1 MKALCVLG
9 QHHYGDPARGPGYE
23 YVNFLPALRRL
34 GWAVTVFESLDRSR
48 YSDFAEMNRT
58 LLEVVR
64 REEPDLVFCVLL
76 GYEVWTETLDLIR
89 SASRALVINWG
100 TDDSWKY
107 EGFSRY
113 LAPHVD
119 VWATTSAK
127 GAAQA
132 QREGHDNFVLTQWA
146 ASRDLLAEP
155 LSAAQ
160 CNRAVTFV
168 GSAYGNRIGW
178 VDALRARGIEIE
190 CFGHGWP
197 AGPVSAK
204 EVLHIYRDS
213 VLTLNFGDSGLHFR
227 GLKPYRSRQI
237 KARVFEVPGAGG
249 CLLTEDA
256 EHLDAYY
263 APGREILLFSS
274 PDDLARSVRRYLD
287 NPQERDAIARAGHER
302 TRREHVYDER
312 FAGLLEEAARIA
324 QTDAREPR
332 IGWEEALSQLDRL
345 VQAHRRR
352 NGLGLLRRSLAGPGR
367 LLWGSRRGP
376 RVARRLLHE
385 ISWRVM
391 GARTYSARGW
401 PGRLFY
407 RES

>member
-9 QHHYGDPARGPGYE
+9 QHNYGDPARGLGYE

-34 GWAVTVFESLDRSR
+34 GWAVTVFESLDRNR
-48 YSDFAEMNRT
+48 YSDFAEMNRM
-58 LLEVVR
+58 LVEVVQ
-64 REEPDLVFCVLL
+64 REEPDLLFCVLL

-89 SASRALVINWG
+89 SAGRALVINWG

-119 VWATTSAK
+119 VWATTSE
-127 GAAQA
+127 AAVVQA
-132 QREGHDNFVLTQWA
+132 RRDGHDNVVQTQWA
-146 ASRDLLAEP
+146 ASRDFLAEP
-155 LSAAQ
+155 LPASQ
-160 CNRAVTFV
+160 CRRAVTFV

-178 VDALRARGIEIE
+178 VNALRARGIEIE

-197 AGPVSAK
+197 AGSVSAE

-213 VLTLNFGDSGLHFR
+213 VLTLNFGDSGLHLK

-237 KARVFEVPGAGG
+237 KARVFEVTGAGG

-256 EHLDAYY
+256 EHLDAYF

-287 NPQERDAIARAGHER
+287 NPRERDAIARAGHER

-312 FAGLLEEAARIA
+312 FTRLIEEVRRIL
-324 QTDAREPR
+324 QTESREPR
-332 IGWEEALSQLDRL
+332 IGWGEALSQIDRL
-345 VQAHRRR
+345 VQAHRQRG
-352 NGLGLLRRSLAGPGR
+352 GLVWLRRGLAGPGR
-367 LLWGSRRGP
+367 LLWGARRGP
-376 RVARRLLHE
+376 RAARRLLHE
-385 ISWRVM
+385 ISWRLM
-391 GARTYSARGW
+391 GARTYSARGL

-407 RES
+407 QES